1 MTIPLV
7 NRKQIVLAHPAPDN
21 RLNTLVASNQYVR
34 EQKKDVKFSDFYDF
48 LWELSDTVSSLPMPL
63 KGIL

>member
-7 NRKQIVLAHPAPDN
+7 NRKQVVLAHLASDN
-21 RLNTLVASNQYVR
+21 RLNTLWTSNQYVR
-34 EQKKDVKFSDFYDF
+34 EQEKDVKFSDFYDIVRG
-48 LWELSDTVSSLPMPL
+48 LSDMVLILTHVS

>member
-7 NRKQIVLAHPAPDN
+7 NRKQVVLAHLASDN
-21 RLNTLVASNQYVR
+21 RLNTLWASNQYVR
-34 EQKKDVKFSDFYDF
+34 EQEKDVKFSDFYDIVGG
-48 LWELSDTVSSLPMPL
+48 LSDMVQILIMPW

>member
-7 NRKQIVLAHPAPDN
+7 NREQVVSAHPASDN
-21 RLNTLVASNQYVR
+21 RLNTLRASNQYVR
-34 EQKKDVKFSDFYDF
+34 EQKKDVKFSDFYDIVRA
-48 LWELSDTVSSLPMPL
+48 LSDTVQILLMPG

>member
-7 NRKQIVLAHPAPDN
+7 NRKQVVLAHLASDN
-21 RLNTLVASNQYVR
+21 RLNTLWASNQYVR
-34 EQKKDVKFSDFYDF
+34 EQKKDVKFSDFYDIVRA
-48 LWELSDTVSSLPMPL
+48 LSDMVQILLMPE

>member
-34 EQKKDVKFSDFYDF
+34 EQKKDVKFSDFYDIVGG
-48 LWELSDTVSSLPMPL
+48 LSDMVQILLMPW